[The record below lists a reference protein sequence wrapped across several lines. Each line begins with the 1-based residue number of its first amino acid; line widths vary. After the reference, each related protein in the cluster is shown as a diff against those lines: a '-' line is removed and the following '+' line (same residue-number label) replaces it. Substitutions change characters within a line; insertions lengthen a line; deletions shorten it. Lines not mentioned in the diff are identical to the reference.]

1 MTEATRTIQFNTG
14 RKYTAEGQVITATL
28 YADGTVTFM
37 DHSRMID
44 GEFKNGGT
52 DLLASN
58 SHAGDDPRFAAA
70 LRAEVMAAYDGS
82 NYQGSRRSSRDGM
95 MTGGRNT
102 RDGFEVLAK
111 LKALPTP
118 EDTRT
123 HGLTALN
130 NLLADLCGS
139 LDLPRES
146 ADEVLAMVAAEKHG
160 DVWRDV
166 QAWIMDFIVAWGK
179 AEEEAEEAEEWH
191 VLGDGDVVLEIC
203 PTRAAAESF
212 VHGYTRHGN
221 WGGYA
226 FIHIGNKVTGE
237 AKTFTAPEAEDAPE
251 LEELGGLGVR
261 TDKYPDYLDDGEREV
276 IDALIVAALEDGYS
290 IEVQGE
296 GETDLEASTD
306 YAEITDMVAATC
318 ETTLVMRKPGTK
330 AFWFQCIHGNAP
342 WEVIADHVVTD
353 AANALIAKVQP
364 IIDRL
369 EAEGA

>member
-44 GEFKNGGT
+44 GECKNRMT
-52 DLLASN
+52 ELLAGDN
-58 SHAGDDPRFAAA
+58 YDHASPRFATE
-70 LRAEVMAAYDGS
+70 LCAEVMDAYDGG
-82 NYQGSRRSSRDGM
+82 NYQASRRSSRDGM

-102 RDGFEVLAK
+102 RDGFEVLTK
-111 LKALPTP
+111 LKAAAPAVEGKAMAELVTIWAAFCVAFDFPIQ
-118 EDTRT
+118 
-123 HGLTALN
+123 
-130 NLLADLCGS
+130 
-139 LDLPRES
+139 S
-146 ADEVLAMVAAEKHG
+146 ADETLAMVAAEKHG

-179 AEEEAEEAEEWH
+179 AEESTEEWH
-191 VLGDGDVVLEIC
+191 VMGEGTVELAVK
-203 PTRAAAESF
+203 PTEAAARDF
-212 VHGYTRHGN
+212 VDGYTARGD
-221 WGGYA
+221 WGGYT
-226 FIHIGNKVTGE
+226 FIHIENRATGE
-237 AKTFTAPEAEDAPE
+237 AKTFTAPETEDAPE
-251 LEELGGLGVR
+251 AEELGGLGVR
-261 TDKYPDYLDDGEREV
+261 TDKYPDHLDADEREI

-330 AFWFQCIHGNAP
+330 AFWFQCIHGNSP
-342 WEVIADHVVTD
+342 WEVIADHVVSE

-369 EAEGA
+369 ETEGA

>member
-44 GEFKNGGT
+44 GEFKLGLHCQFNQI
-52 DLLASN
+52 
-58 SHAGDDPRFAAA
+58 
-70 LRAEVMAAYDGS
+70 EVMHHYDAGS
-82 NYQGSRRSSRDGM
+82 TGYQSSRRSSRDGM
-95 MTGGRNT
+95 MKGGRNT
-102 RDGFEVLAK
+102 RDGFEVLTK
-111 LKALPTP
+111 LKAAAPAVEGKDMAELVTIWAAFCVAFDFPIQ
-118 EDTRT
+118 
-123 HGLTALN
+123 
-130 NLLADLCGS
+130 
-139 LDLPRES
+139 S
-146 ADEVLAMVAAEKHG
+146 ADETLAMVAAEKHG

-166 QAWIMDFIVAWGK
+166 QEWIMDFIVAWGK
-179 AEEEAEEAEEWH
+179 AEEEAEEWH
-191 VLGDGDVVLEIC
+191 VLGDGDVVLEVC
-203 PTRAAAESF
+203 PTLAAAESF

-251 LEELGGLGVR
+251 ELGGLGVR
-261 TDKYPDYLDDGEREV
+261 TDKYPDHLNDGEREV

-306 YAEITDMVAATC
+306 YAEITDMVAATG
-318 ETTLVMRKPGTK
+318 ETVLVMRKPGTK
-330 AFWFQCIHGNAP
+330 AFWFQCIHGNSP

-369 EAEGA
+369 ESEGA

>member
-44 GEFKNGGT
+44 GEFKLGLHCQFNQI
-52 DLLASN
+52 
-58 SHAGDDPRFAAA
+58 
-70 LRAEVMAAYDGS
+70 EVMHHYDAGS
-82 NYQGSRRSSRDGM
+82 TGYQSSRRSSRDGM

-102 RDGFEVLAK
+102 RDGFEVLTK
-111 LKALPTP
+111 LKAAAPAVEGKAMAELVTIWAAFCVAFDFPIQ
-118 EDTRT
+118 
-123 HGLTALN
+123 
-130 NLLADLCGS
+130 
-139 LDLPRES
+139 S
-146 ADEVLAMVAAEKHG
+146 ADETLAMVAAEKHG

-166 QAWIMDFIVAWGK
+166 RAWIMDFIVAWGK
-179 AEEEAEEAEEWH
+179 AEEEAEETEEWH
-191 VLGDGDVVLEIC
+191 VMGEGTVELAVK
-203 PTRAAAESF
+203 PTEAAARDF
-212 VHGYTRHGN
+212 VDGYTARGD
-221 WGGYA
+221 WGGYT
-226 FIHIGNKVTGE
+226 FIHIENRATGE
-237 AKTFTAPEAEDAPE
+237 AKTFTAPEVEG
-251 LEELGGLGVR
+251 LGGLGVR

-330 AFWFQCIHGNAP
+330 AFWFQCIHGNSP
-342 WEVIADHVVTD
+342 WEVIADHVVSD

>member
-44 GEFKNGGT
+44 GEFKLGLHCQFNQI
-52 DLLASN
+52 
-58 SHAGDDPRFAAA
+58 
-70 LRAEVMAAYDGS
+70 EVMHHYDAGS
-82 NYQGSRRSSRDGM
+82 TGYQSSRRSSRDGM

-102 RDGFEVLAK
+102 RDGFEVLTK
-111 LKALPTP
+111 LKAAAPAVEGKAMAELVTIWAAFCVAFDFPIQ
-118 EDTRT
+118 
-123 HGLTALN
+123 
-130 NLLADLCGS
+130 
-139 LDLPRES
+139 S
-146 ADEVLAMVAAEKHG
+146 ADETLAMVAAEKHG

-179 AEEEAEEAEEWH
+179 AEESTEEWH
-191 VLGDGDVVLEIC
+191 VMGEGTVELAVK
-203 PTRAAAESF
+203 PTEAAARDF
-212 VHGYTRHGN
+212 VDGYTARGD
-221 WGGYA
+221 WGGYT
-226 FIHIGNKVTGE
+226 FIHIENRATGE
-237 AKTFTAPEAEDAPE
+237 AKTFTAPEV
-251 LEELGGLGVR
+251 EELGGLGVR

-330 AFWFQCIHGNAP
+330 AFWFQCIHGNSP
-342 WEVIADHVVTD
+342 WEVIADHVVSD